1 MSKSLLVKAVVL
13 SSLLGI
19 ILNGMVMP
27 QLANASSDN
36 SKFCR
41 VIRGSFEVV
50 KSVKMIVTAYTS
62 SPEETDDTPFITAS
76 GKYVEDGIIA
86 NNLLPF
92 GTKVMI
98 PELYGDKV
106 FIVEDRMHSRKG
118 KYQADIWMANKSEAR
133 IFGAK
138 VVNIEIIE
146 S

>member
-1 MSKSLLVKAVVL
+1 MSKSLLVKTVAL
-13 SSLLGI
+13 SSLIGI
-19 ILNGMVMP
+19 ILNGMVVS
-27 QLANASSDN
+27 QLANASYDN
-36 SKFCR
+36 LKFCR
-41 VIRGSFEVV
+41 VIRGSYEVA
-50 KSVKMIVTAYTS
+50 KSVHMIVTAYTS

-98 PELYGDKV
+98 PELYGDKI